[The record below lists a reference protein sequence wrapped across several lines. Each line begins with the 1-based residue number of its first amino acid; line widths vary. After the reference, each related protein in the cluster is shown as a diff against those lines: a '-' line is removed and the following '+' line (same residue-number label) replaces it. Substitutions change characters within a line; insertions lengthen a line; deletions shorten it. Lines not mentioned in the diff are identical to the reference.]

1 MIPAGEWGS
10 RHCIMSFALVWR
22 TVLRQIHWLHELI
35 LRLAM
40 DLVARLK
47 KLWAFFF
54 WLLIWLG
61 EVSSLIIRMVTYV
74 EWFILDFWHCLIQEC
89 STKVTIANTRL
100 VLRLF
105 LPQNLRWRDRVCL
118 LQIDE
123 ASDAYSF
130 FAMVTNSNWIGW
142 AIDTWP
148 RWCIHIWMTPILWIP
163 WKHLWRS
170 FCWKDYRKDL
180 VRWV

>member
-1 MIPAGEWGS
+1 MLQHSWNPTSKMIPAGEWGS

-54 WLLIWLG
+54 WLLVWLG

-74 EWFILDFWHCLIQEC
+74 EWFILDFWHCLIQKC
-89 STKVTIANTRL
+89 STRVTIANTRL

-105 LPQNLRWRDRVCL
+105 LPQNLCWIYVEEIECVCYRLMKLVMHTLSL
-118 LQIDE
+118 LWWQIQ
-123 ASDAYSF
+123 
-130 FAMVTNSNWIGW
+130 TG
-142 AIDTWP
+142 
-148 RWCIHIWMTPILWIP
+148 
-163 WKHLWRS
+163 
-170 FCWKDYRKDL
+170 L
-180 VRWV
+180 VER